1 MSDLNNRSR
10 RRMSDKDSFLSD
22 HNIMPT
28 MFMLYFCK
36 NRAVP
41 AKTGQASFIMFWE
54 SFARAQIYK
63 FIWKSVKAKKD
74 RKVGKVN
81 LTMPDALGKSA
92 CNCSTPFM
100 R

>member
-1 MSDLNNRSR
+1 MSDLNSRSR

-22 HNIMPT
+22 QNIMPA
-28 MFMLYFCK
+28 MFMFYLCK

-63 FIWKSVKAKKD
+63 FDGRASRQKKTG
-74 RKVGKVN
+74 R
-81 LTMPDALGKSA
+81 
-92 CNCSTPFM
+92 
-100 R
+100 